1 MAKIIP
7 FKGIRYIKG
16 SKNLKNLIC
25 PPYDIISEEQR
36 KKLTSLSANNFVNIE
51 LPESNKKAKKFLN
64 TWLKNN
70 ILAKEKTPSIYL
82 YQQEFDL
89 KGRVFKRTGFF
100 AALELDEKSI
110 HGHEKTIQKHI
121 DRRFELLKELKINT
135 SPIFCI
141 FPDKTKS
148 ITKLVLNVSK
158 KNKPIEFTQLDKENI
173 THRFWV
179 INGQKTISDL
189 TNKLKNVS
197 LVIADGHHRCS
208 TGLLYKELME
218 RKNKKYDNNAPYN
231 YILAFLCAIEDP
243 GLVLLPTHRV
253 IRAYPDIQEK
263 INKHFTLTH
272 WDGKSKP
279 QIVCYCNGEF
289 KVLKLK
295 KGFSENKIKNKLE
308 LSIGAIVLQEFV
320 LNETDP
326 GNIFYT
332 KDLGEAIKKA
342 QEIQGYA
349 FLLEAPTIKDI
360 YTLSKKGKIMPQKTT
375 YFYPK
380 VPAGLVIYD
389 VS

>member
-7 FKGIRYIKG
+7 FQGIRYIKR

-25 PPYDIISEEQR
+25 PPYDVISGEQR
-36 KKLTSLSANNFVNIE
+36 KKLVSLSPENFVNIE
-51 LPESNKKAKKFLN
+51 LPESNKKAKKYLDG
-64 TWLKNN
+64 WLKKS
-70 ILAKEKTPSIYL
+70 ILTKEKTPSIYL

-89 KGRVFKRTGFF
+89 SGKKFKRTGFF
-100 AALELDEKSI
+100 AGLELDERFI
-110 HGHEKTIQKHI
+110 HRHEKTIQKHI
-121 DRRFELLKELKINT
+121 DHRFELTKEVKVNT

-148 ITKLVLNVSK
+148 ITKLVLNISK
-158 KNKPIEFTQLDKENI
+158 KKKPLVFTQEDKEKI

-179 INGQKTISDL
+179 INDKKLISGL
-189 TNKLKNVS
+189 TSKLEKVS
-197 LVIADGHHRCS
+197 LVIADGHHRCR
-208 TGLLYKELME
+208 TGLLYKELVE
-218 RKNKKYDNNAPYN
+218 KTYGKKNNSAPYN

-253 IRAYPDIQEK
+253 IRAYPDINEK
-263 INKHFTLTH
+263 IKKHFTLSP

-279 QIVCYCNGEF
+279 QVACYCNGEF
-289 KVLKLK
+289 KVLTLK
-295 KGFSENKIKNKLE
+295 KTFAKNKNKLE
-308 LSIGAIVLQEFV
+308 LSISAIVLQEFV

-332 KDLGEAIKKA
+332 KDINEAVKKA

-349 FLLEAPTIKDI
+349 FLLEPPAISDVFA
-360 YTLSKKGKIMPQKTT
+360 LSEKGKIMPQKTT

-380 VPAGLVIYD
+380 VPAGLVVYD
-389 VS
+389 LEA